1 MGSTYSQGVNLAFTL
16 NKLQPVL
23 GSDTNSIT
31 SEVLTP
37 LKIYIM
43 VLWDNT
49 VYSSYGLFYIFLYL
63 CVFLFLL
70 DQKHSIMITTI
81 LNQAILPIFKRES
94 PTFTDFVW
102 PCNLKHHS
110 CWHNDL
116 LLLVYMWELLC
127 RKFCQQFSSWIIGN
141 WIENVWDCSTHSAC
155 GKNHHW
161 SETITAQPM
170 ICNVNDI
177 HVCALMN
184 NLIDNTNKCT
194 SSKIQAGFCLCDFFL
209 CSFAVTQ
216 LENLPHFLNLC
227 NNV

>member
-49 VYSSYGLFYIFLYL
+49 VYSSYGMFYIFLYL

-70 DQKHSIMITTI
+70 DQKHYMTITTI

-94 PTFTDFVW
+94 PTFTDFV
-102 PCNLKHHS
+102 
-110 CWHNDL
+110 
-116 LLLVYMWELLC
+116 
-127 RKFCQQFSSWIIGN
+127 
-141 WIENVWDCSTHSAC
+141 
-155 GKNHHW
+155 
-161 SETITAQPM
+161 
-170 ICNVNDI
+170 
-177 HVCALMN
+177 
-184 NLIDNTNKCT
+184 
-194 SSKIQAGFCLCDFFL
+194 
-209 CSFAVTQ
+209 
-216 LENLPHFLNLC
+216 
-227 NNV
+227 